1 MDLGLLADFNLVAA
15 EGGFGK
21 ASRTSGRPKATL
33 SRRVMALEKNLGVRL
48 FERGARELKLT
59 EDGRALHERT
69 SPLLA
74 EIVEAGQCLTE
85 GSLRPR
91 GRLKASVPLLIG
103 QTMLGRLAADFCRRY
118 PEVEL
123 EVIAE
128 DRYVDLVEEGY
139 DVVVRVNPR
148 ADASLVGRRVG
159 RETLVVVAP
168 SDMPRPRP
176 ARDGAPRRVPA
187 VAMIHLVDTGPWKVT
202 DRLAIVPDVRVRLSS
217 LLMVRDAVIAG
228 AGVALLPRAVVEDA
242 AANGRLAIWSTVPHR
257 TSELWVLHASRR
269 LVSTKVTA
277 FADFLVE
284 ALRQK
289 HSTDTV

>member
-1 MDLGLLADFNLVAA
+1 VRRLRALGDQQPERRTLRVVLGRERPRRAVGLRAAARHRGHRKAVRQRQSPYPNLVPDRRHRCFLSSCLFGALCRFRVQDRLCCPLCGSQPTNTGHIVPYVDHSAMDLGLLADFILVAA

-21 ASRTSGRPKATL
+21 AGRTSGRPKATL
-33 SRRVMALEKNLGVRL
+33 SRRVMALEKSLGVRL

-74 EIVEAGQCLTE
+74 EIVEAGQYLTE

-91 GRLKASVPLLIG
+91 GRLKVSVPLLIG
-103 QTMLGRLAADFCRRY
+103 QTMLGRLAAEFCRRY

-139 DVVVRVNPR
+139 DVAVRVNPR

-159 RETLVVVAP
+159 RETLVV
-168 SDMPRPRP
+168 
-176 ARDGAPRRVPA
+176 
-187 VAMIHLVDTGPWKVT
+187 
-202 DRLAIVPDVRVRLSS
+202 
-217 LLMVRDAVIAG
+217 
-228 AGVALLPRAVVEDA
+228 
-242 AANGRLAIWSTVPHR
+242 
-257 TSELWVLHASRR
+257 
-269 LVSTKVTA
+269 
-277 FADFLVE
+277 
-284 ALRQK
+284 
-289 HSTDTV
+289 